1 MVKGYLYSFFFVNGR
16 FTCLVQFLKWFF
28 FLLFLEVLHV
38 FGILTLC
45 YLSCKYF
52 PSFVSLLCLWY
63 LCYPKDFYF
72 CCWCLGEEKS
82 NSEWQEF
89 TCVFFGYLH
98 GFNFMFKYLT
108 HLEFTKNMLWKVDS
122 NIFLL
127 LSKYNLCTN
136 SSSHHWF
143 KELLL
148 SQSEVSYTVECI
160 PRLFFSVPIV
170 WLSLHAAPV

>member
-1 MVKGYLYSFFFVNGR
+1 MSCSIFKMG
-16 FTCLVQFLKWFF
+16 F

-38 FGILTLC
+38 FGILTVC

-89 TCVFFGYLH
+89 TRVFFGYLH
-98 GFNFMFKYLT
+98 GFNFMFKFLT

-127 LSKYNLCTN
+127 LSKYSLCTN

-143 KELLL
+143 KGLLL
-148 SQSEVSYTVECI
+148 SQSKISYTVEY
-160 PRLFFSVPIV
+160 V
-170 WLSLHAAPV
+170 